1 MTIVSRQINYRNPNG
16 SLPSPSAK
24 EIPVTLWHTSPGL
37 RPPWVGV
44 DGLNVDSA
52 LWSTPVFDLRP
63 DLRSAQGMVKTGVPI
78 WDTSARLYIQIFGL
92 TSLAAL
98 TETLRLEYREY
109 ANTTFGH
116 ATSTAPNR
124 AVPNSG
130 VPNQVAR
137 NPVVAVTPFIDI
149 SSELMLGSNQ
159 PDSVVLV
166 FETLGEG
173 YPVRYWKCELRFL
186 NIDGAGPAGIS
197 FQAGMY

>member
-1 MTIVSRQINYRNPNG
+1 
-16 SLPSPSAK
+16 
-24 EIPVTLWHTSPGL
+24 
-37 RPPWVGV
+37 VGV
-44 DGLNVDSA
+44 DALNVDSA

-63 DLRSAQGMVKTGVPI
+63 DLRSSQGMVKTGVPI

-92 TSLAAL
+92 TSLATL
-98 TETLRLEYREY
+98 TETIRLEYREY

-124 AVPNSG
+124 AVPDSG

-186 NIDGAGPAGIS
+186 NIEGAGPAGIS

>member
-1 MTIVSRQINYRNPNG
+1 MSGVGRQINYRNPYG
-16 SLPSPSAK
+16 SVPSPSPK
-24 EIPVTLWHTSPGL
+24 DIPVTLWNSNPGL

-44 DGLNVDSA
+44 DVDGNDTA

-63 DLRSAQGMVKTGVPI
+63 DLRSSQGMAKAGTPI
-78 WDTSARLYIQIFGL
+78 WDTSARLYVQIFGL
-92 TSLAAL
+92 TSLAA
-98 TETLRLEYREY
+98 TTQTIRLEYREF
-109 ANTTFGH
+109 ANTTFGQ
-116 ATSTAPNR
+116 ATQAAPNR

-137 NPVVAVTPFIDI
+137 NPVVGVTPFIDI

-173 YPVRYWKCELRFL
+173 YPVRYWKCQLRFI
-186 NIDGAGPAGIS
+186 NIDGPGPGVLS